1 MAASKKKT
9 AVAKRGNTT
18 PANIQQ
24 QLQTEVAG
32 IQDQI
37 GAPASNAISIRDK
50 VFTLPDGSVIN
61 SAMEVVILD
70 FISRNNFYESKWDP
84 KNPQP
89 PACFAISKVVK
100 TLAPSPNSPHMQVSP
115 GQTCEECPMNQFGSD
130 GDGKACKNTRLLA
143 VLPVDAADDD
153 PIMTLSV
160 PPTAVRAFDGYVGQV
175 AKLFGTPPIG
185 VVTTIDFHPDKS
197 FPMPIF
203 GHPEPNPNLEAHFA
217 RRPEA
222 DVLLTA
228 EPDTSALD
236 STSSSSKKKTSKK
249 KTSKR

>member
-1 MAASKKKT
+1 MAARKKKTT
-9 AVAKRGNTT
+9 AVAKRGNTS
-18 PANIQQ
+18 PADIQE

-61 SAMEVVILD
+61 SALEVVIVD
-70 FISRNNFYESKWDP
+70 FLSRNNFYESKWDP

-89 PACFAISKVVK
+89 PSCFAIGKVVK
-100 TLAPSPNSPHMQVSP
+100 SLAPSPNSPHMQVKP
-115 GQTCEECPMNQFGSD
+115 GQTCEECPMNVFGSD

-143 VLPVDAADDD
+143 VLPVDAGEDD

-203 GHPEPNPNLEAHFA
+203 GHPQPNPNLEGHFA
-217 RRPEA
+217 RRSEA
-222 DVLLTA
+222 EVLLTA
-228 EPDTSALD
+228 EPDTSTLD
-236 STSSSSKKKTSKK
+236 SSPSKKKTSKK
-249 KTSKR
+249 KTSSR